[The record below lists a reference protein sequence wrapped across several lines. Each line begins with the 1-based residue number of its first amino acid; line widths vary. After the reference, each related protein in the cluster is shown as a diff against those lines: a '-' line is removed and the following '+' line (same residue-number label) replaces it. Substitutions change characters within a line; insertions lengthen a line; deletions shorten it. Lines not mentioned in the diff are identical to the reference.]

1 MLPYVA
7 AVCGGSSCSREGPAR
22 TLLSHTSWYRMAE
35 LLECRML
42 DSKNAADYDRYNGKI
57 MGCSGALYLQGTLA
71 HALEFLR
78 LGAAGPNTE
87 TVSFERFRVYRS
99 NRFPLLLNTP

>member
-22 TLLSHTSWYRMAE
+22 TLLSYTI
-35 LLECRML
+35 L
-42 DSKNAADYDRYNGKI
+42 DSKNATDYDRYKDKI
-57 MGCSGALYLQGTLA
+57 VGFNGALYLQGTLA

-87 TVSFERFRVYRS
+87 TVSFERLRVYRS